1 MDKFVANCK
10 TVCSFLFGRGVVSQ
24 YGKVYFDSPE
34 VAKVLGN
41 VEYKEV
47 MLLERYFTRII
58 RYHTFVIR
66 RRVNRKYEYILLCKV
81 NGAETVLV
89 TPDYET
95 ILKANEEYTSMVKI
109 LESLDCYEPVTLKFP
124 RTNIW
129 GDETE
134 EHWHFRPCVGGMSS
148 MALRESDSRKGLSG
162 LPRCYSRGTWGGV
175 KATPIS
181 TIYRYI
187 KATV

>member
-10 TVCSFLFGRGVVSQ
+10 TVGSFLFGRGVVSQ

-47 MLLERYFTRII
+47 MLLERDFTRII

-81 NGAETVLV
+81 NEAETV
-89 TPDYET
+89 TDT
-95 ILKANEEYTSMVKI
+95 
-109 LESLDCYEPVTLKFP
+109 
-124 RTNIW
+124 
-129 GDETE
+129 
-134 EHWHFRPCVGGMSS
+134 WHFEPIAGGFRWKDSAGDVHMDGYPAIVS
-148 MALRESDSRKGLSG
+148 MLFAKYCKVL
-162 LPRCYSRGTWGGV
+162 
-175 KATPIS
+175 
-181 TIYRYI
+181 
-187 KATV
+187 

>member
-41 VEYKEV
+41 VEYKEA
-47 MLLERYFTRII
+47 MLLERHFTRII

-95 ILKANEEYTSMVKI
+95 VLKANEEYTSMVKI

-129 GDETE
+129 GETVTDT
-134 EHWHFRPCVGGMSS
+134 WHFEPIVGGFRWKDSAGDVHMDGYRAIVS
-148 MALRESDSRKGLSG
+148 MLFAKYCKVL
-162 LPRCYSRGTWGGV
+162 
-175 KATPIS
+175 
-181 TIYRYI
+181 
-187 KATV
+187 

>member
-10 TVCSFLFGRGVVSQ
+10 TVYSFLFGRGVVSQ

-47 MLLERYFTRII
+47 MLLERGFTRII

-81 NGAETVLV
+81 NEAEAVLV

-109 LESLDCYEPVTLKFP
+109 LERLDCYEPVTLEFP

-129 GDETE
+129 GETVTDT
-134 EHWHFRPCVGGMSS
+134 WHFEPIVGGFQWK
-148 MALRESDSRKGLSG
+148 DSAGDVHMDGYPAIVGMLFAKYCKVL
-162 LPRCYSRGTWGGV
+162 
-175 KATPIS
+175 
-181 TIYRYI
+181 
-187 KATV
+187 

>member
-1 MDKFVANCK
+1 MDKFIANCK
-10 TVCSFLFGRGVVSQ
+10 TVCSLLFGRGVVSQ

-58 RYHTFVIR
+58 RYHTFMIR

-81 NGAETVLV
+81 NEAEAVLV
-89 TPDYET
+89 TPDYDT
-95 ILKANEEYTSMVKI
+95 VLKANEEYTSMVKI
-109 LESLDCYEPVTLKFP
+109 LERLDCYEPVTLKFP

-129 GDETE
+129 GRPSPIRGILSRLLEDSDGKTVWETCI
-134 EHWHFRPCVGGMSS
+134 WMGIQQSWVCY
-148 MALRESDSRKGLSG
+148 LLS
-162 LPRCYSRGTWGGV
+162 TV
-175 KATPIS
+175 KSYEQKIQIRS
-181 TIYRYI
+181 
-187 KATV
+187 

>member
-1 MDKFVANCK
+1 MNMDKFVANCK

-24 YGKVYFDSPE
+24 YEKVYFDSPE

-47 MLLERYFTRII
+47 MLLERDFTRII

-81 NGAETVLV
+81 NEAETVLV

-95 ILKANEEYTSMVKI
+95 VLKANEEYTSMVKI
-109 LESLDCYEPVTLKFP
+109 LERLDCYEPVTLKFP

-129 GDETE
+129 GESVTDT
-134 EHWHFRPCVGGMSS
+134 WHFEPIAGGFRWKDSGGDVHMDGYPAIVS
-148 MALRESDSRKGLSG
+148 MLFAKYCKVL
-162 LPRCYSRGTWGGV
+162 
-175 KATPIS
+175 
-181 TIYRYI
+181 
-187 KATV
+187 

>member
-47 MLLERYFTRII
+47 MLLERHLTRII

-66 RRVNRKYEYILLCKV
+66 RRVNGKYEYILLCKV
-81 NGAETVLV
+81 
-89 TPDYET
+89 
-95 ILKANEEYTSMVKI
+95 NEEYTSMVKI

-129 GDETE
+129 GETVTDTWYFE
-134 EHWHFRPCVGGMSS
+134 PIAGGFRWKDSVGDVHMDGYPAIVS
-148 MALRESDSRKGLSG
+148 MLFAKYCKVL
-162 LPRCYSRGTWGGV
+162 
-175 KATPIS
+175 
-181 TIYRYI
+181 
-187 KATV
+187 

>member
-1 MDKFVANCK
+1 MNVKITPFVVYIDMDKFVANCK

-81 NGAETVLV
+81 NEAEAVLV

-95 ILKANEEYTSMVKI
+95 VLKANEEYTSMVKI
-109 LESLDCYEPVTLKFP
+109 LERLDGLASCCADSYEPVTY
-124 RTNIW
+124 T
-129 GDETE
+129 
-134 EHWHFRPCVGGMSS
+134 WHFEPIVGGF
-148 MALRESDSRKGLSG
+148 RWKDSAGDVHMDGYPAIVGMLFAKYCKVL
-162 LPRCYSRGTWGGV
+162 
-175 KATPIS
+175 
-181 TIYRYI
+181 
-187 KATV
+187 

>member
-34 VAKVLGN
+34 VVKVLGN

-66 RRVNRKYEYILLCKV
+66 RCVNRKYEYILLCKV
-81 NGAETVLV
+81 NEAEAVLV

-95 ILKANEEYTSMVKI
+95 VLKANEEYTSMVKI
-109 LESLDCYEPVTLKFP
+109 LERLDGLASCCADSYEPVTLKFP

-129 GDETE
+129 GETVTDT
-134 EHWHFRPCVGGMSS
+134 WHFEPIVGGF
-148 MALRESDSRKGLSG
+148 RWKDSVGDVHMDGYPAIVGMLFAKYCKVL
-162 LPRCYSRGTWGGV
+162 
-175 KATPIS
+175 
-181 TIYRYI
+181 
-187 KATV
+187 